1 MKRAYRVQRL
11 ARKEESAVIKRIFW
25 LSVISVVIVIVI
37 FTIGIPL
44 LGKFADLLDNF
55 FGDNTNTVSGG
66 ETPLVPVVDTLPA
79 STNQR
84 TITVSGFSTNSSKVE
99 IYNFGQL
106 VNETN
111 VDNSKFEF
119 KDFSLDE
126 GENKLS
132 LKSFSVDEKSSDFS
146 REIVIIFDNKPPDL
160 EVENPTDGQIFLQNN
175 KIKVNGKTENNAQ
188 VFANGFLANV
198 SADGKFEVSIPLVE
212 GENKIEIKAQDD
224 AGNITTAELKVE
236 FKK

>member
-1 MKRAYRVQRL
+1 MKKVYRVQRL

-25 LSVISVVIVIVI
+25 LSVLSIVIVIVI

-44 LGKFADLLDNF
+44 LGRFADLLDNI
-55 FGDNTNTVSGG
+55 FGNNSNTVSEG
-66 ETPLVPVVDTLPA
+66 EAPLPPVVDTLPEN
-79 STNQR
+79 TNQR
-84 TITVSGFSTNSSKVE
+84 TITVSGFSTNSSRVE

-111 VDNSKFEF
+111 VNNSKFEF
-119 KDFSLDE
+119 IDFRLSE

-132 LKSFSVDEKSSDFS
+132 FKNFSADGKSSDFS
-146 REIVIIFDNKPPDL
+146 QEIVIVFDNKPPDL

-198 SADGKFEVSIPLVE
+198 SADGNFEVSIPLVE

-224 AGNITTAELKVE
+224 AGNTTIKELKVE

>member
-1 MKRAYRVQRL
+1 MKRTYRVQRL

-25 LSVISVVIVIVI
+25 LSVISIVIVVII
-37 FTIGIPL
+37 FTVGISF
-44 LGKFADLLDNF
+44 LGKFADFLDNV
-55 FGDNTNTVSGG
+55 FGNNTTVVSEG
-66 ETPLVPVVDTLPA
+66 ETPLPPVADTLPPT
-79 STNQR
+79 TNQHL
-84 TITVSGFSTNSSKVE
+84 ITVSGFSTNSSKVE

-106 VNETN
+106 VDEIS

-119 KDFSLDE
+119 KDFRLDE

-132 LKSFSVDEKSSDFS
+132 LKSFSPEGKTSDFS
-146 REIVIIFDNKPPDL
+146 QEIIIIFDNKPPDL

-175 KIKVNGKTENNAQ
+175 KIGVNGKTENNAQ

-198 SADGKFEVSIPLVE
+198 STDGNFEVSIPLVE

-224 AGNITTAELKVE
+224 AGNNTTVELKVE